1 MKFILLS
8 LGFFLLLWYLAP
20 LVSGIFNAGN
30 AVGIAASALLIVF
43 GVIIDKIPL
52 LLKNGILIFLAAA
65 LVIVIFP
72 LSVNMAKYANYKKDE
87 GAPTVIVLGCK
98 VNSTQ
103 PSKYLYDRCKKAYE
117 YLDENP
123 NAVAVLS
130 GGQGPDEEI
139 SEAECMRNVLVEMG
153 IDESRLYLEDKS
165 TNTRENLEF
174 SLAVIEE
181 NELSENVLV
190 VTNEFHEY
198 RAKLICDNFG
208 LNFHSSCSRSS
219 AYTFLTFYTR
229 ELMGLVLIKISG
241 V

>member
-1 MKFILLS
+1 MQFILLS
-8 LGFFLLLWYLAP
+8 LGFFFLLWYLAP
-20 LVSGIFNAGN
+20 LAAGIFNVGN
-30 AVGIAASALLIVF
+30 AVGIAASVLLIIF
-43 GVIIDKIPL
+43 GFSIDRIPL
-52 LLKNGILIFLAAA
+52 LLRNGILVFLAAA

-87 GAPTVIVLGCK
+87 GAPTVVVLGCK
-98 VNSTQ
+98 VNGTQ

-117 YLDENP
+117 YLEENTD
-123 NAVAVLS
+123 AVAVLS
-130 GGQGPDEEI
+130 GGQGSDEGI

-153 IDESRLYLEDKS
+153 IDESRLYQENKS

-181 NELSENVLV
+181 NNLSKDVLV

-219 AYTFLTFYTR
+219 LYTFLTFYTR